1 MEHEFWV
8 YVSKSWGLI
17 YLILLSIGVLVYALR
32 PSNKNTFDKAANSVL
47 DEKDR
52 PWQ

>member
-8 YVSKSWGLI
+8 YLSKSWGLI
-17 YLILLSIGVLVYALR
+17 YLMLFSVAVLFYVFR
-32 PSNKNTFDKAANSVL
+32 PKNRKTFDKAANSIL

-52 PWQ
+52 PCQ